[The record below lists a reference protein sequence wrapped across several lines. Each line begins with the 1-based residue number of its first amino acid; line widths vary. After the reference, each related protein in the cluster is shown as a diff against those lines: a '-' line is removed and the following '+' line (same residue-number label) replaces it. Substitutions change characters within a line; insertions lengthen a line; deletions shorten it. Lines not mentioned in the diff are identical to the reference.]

1 MIDFDRDTALVGKVL
16 EAIDVRTK
24 ATLSNLANKNTPG
37 YKRYT
42 VRFEDL
48 MRQADADR
56 RDLLTVDPLVER
68 DESGPPGVNNVDMLT
83 EMSQLEKL
91 SLLQDLFTRRAGGYF
106 STMNKAIF
114 GR

>member
-48 MRQADADR
+48 MRKADADG
-56 RDLLTVDPLVER
+56 RDLLTVEPLVER
-68 DESGPPGVNNVDMLT
+68 DQSGPPGVNNVDMLT

>member
-16 EAIDVRTK
+16 EAIEVRTK
-24 ATLSNLANKNTPG
+24 ATLNNLVNKNTPG
-37 YKRYT
+37 FKRHT

-48 MRQADADR
+48 MQQAQEQG
-56 RDLLTVDPLVER
+56 RDLTKVNPVVER

-91 SLLQDLFTRRAGGYF
+91 ALLQDLFTRRAGGYF